1 MPCRELQKQY
11 GMTTN
16 RATPEWGKAIFSD
29 LCVIL
34 RPQASKTSIL
44 MSYLEL
50 VCAGWGSYSGMAQLA
65 QSDVIHQLQTRNCS
79 VWRRA
84 QRMCLIS

>member
-1 MPCRELQKQY
+1 MPHRELQKQY

-34 RPQASKTSIL
+34 RPQASAASIML
-44 MSYLEL
+44 ESYFEL
-50 VCAGWGSYSGMAQLA
+50 DFGLAWGAIVAWLSALGATPLSCRPSIAFSGAGPRGC
-65 QSDVIHQLQTRNCS
+65 V
-79 VWRRA
+79 
-84 QRMCLIS
+84 

>member
-1 MPCRELQKQY
+1 MMPCRELQKQY

-34 RPQASKTSIL
+34 RPQASKTS
-44 MSYLEL
+44 MMKFEL
-50 VCAGWGSYSGMAQLA
+50 ALV
-65 QSDVIHQLQTRNCS
+65 
-79 VWRRA
+79 
-84 QRMCLIS
+84 